1 MRRIALPLFVL
12 LAACGASAP
21 RADTRVAEPHI
32 RGAIEL
38 PAGASGTLIV
48 SWLTPDEMADQEH
61 QLGNLFAAVERAVLL
76 PASAPSVAFELRP
89 VDAPR
94 AHVVAWL
101 DADHRGLEAMLS
113 APAGSEA
120 IDPSADELVRVT
132 MPPPSHE
139 PPVERC
145 TGERRELIVLDAPRG
160 TAEGPA
166 HARLCVMLPREQSGP
181 LPVIYALP
189 GLGGSHTNG
198 SANNAR
204 RVLDAMGERDAIV
217 VGVENITAFG
227 SSYLIDSPLTGA
239 WGDFLPERVVGEI
252 DRRYRTIARRE
263 GRAVIG
269 HSTGGF
275 DAVSTGLE
283 HPDVFGVIGASSPD
297 ALDFESWLLEGG
309 RVRPQWLGWLRFE
322 ARLGGMGQFASYAS
336 AWSPDPS
343 APRGFA
349 WPIDLESGALIED
362 VWSRWLAQSPITWL
376 DDPEGLERAR
386 RMSDRIFL
394 TCGSEDE
401 ARLFEPTR
409 RFSEALERAGI
420 EHAWVPTPFGHI
432 GHDERFDPMI
442 RYLLDR
448 LASE

>member
-1 MRRIALPLFVL
+1 MN
-12 LAACGASAP
+12 
-21 RADTRVAEPHI
+21 ADTPIAEPHI
-32 RGAIEL
+32 RGAVEL

-48 SWLTPDEMADQEH
+48 AWLTPEEIEDREH
-61 QLGNLFAAVERAVLL
+61 PLGALFAAMERAVLL
-76 PASAPSVAFELRP
+76 PASGESVPFELRP

-101 DADHRGLEAMLS
+101 DTERRGLEALLS
-113 APAGSEA
+113 AAAASEA
-120 IDPSADELVRVT
+120 VDPRAGELVRVR
-132 MPPPSHE
+132 MAPPNDA
-139 PPVERC
+139 PPIERC
-145 TGERRELIVLDAPRG
+145 VGERRELIVLDAPRG

-166 HARLCVMLPREQSGP
+166 HARLCVMLPRQQTGP

-189 GLGGSHTNG
+189 GLGGTHTNG

-204 RVLDAMGERDAIV
+204 AFLDAMGERDAIV
-217 VGVENITAFG
+217 VGVENATAFG

-239 WGDFLPERVVGEI
+239 WGGFLPERVVGEI
-252 DRRYRTIARRE
+252 DRRYRTIATRE

-269 HSTGGF
+269 HSTGGL
-275 DAVSTGLE
+275 DAISIGVE

-297 ALDFESWLLEGG
+297 ALDLESWMLEDG
-309 RVRPQWLGWLRFE
+309 RVRPLWLAWLRFE
-322 ARLGGMGQFASYAS
+322 AALGGMGQFVSYAS

-362 VWSRWLAQSPITWL
+362 VWSRWLAQSPVTWL
-376 DDPEGLERAR
+376 DDPEGLERVR
-386 RMSDRIFL
+386 RFSDRIFL

-409 RFSEALERAGI
+409 RFSEALDRAGI
-420 EHAWVPTPFGHI
+420 THAWVPTSFAHV
-432 GHDERFDPMI
+432 GHDERFEPMI
-442 RYLLDR
+442 HYLLER
-448 LASE
+448 LATE

>member
-1 MRRIALPLFVL
+1 MRRIALSLFL
-12 LAACGASAP
+12 LAGCGASAP
-21 RADTRVAEPHI
+21 HAGTPSAEPRI

-48 SWLTPDEMADQEH
+48 SWLTPEEMGDRERP
-61 QLGNLFAAVERAVLL
+61 LGTLFAAVERAVLL
-76 PASAPSVAFELRP
+76 PASAGSVPFELRP
-89 VDAPR
+89 VGAPR

-101 DADHRGLEAMLS
+101 DSDRRGLEVLLS
-113 APAGSEA
+113 APAHSEPV
-120 IDPSADELVRVT
+120 DPRAGELVRVT
-132 MPPPSHE
+132 MAPPSDA
-139 PPVERC
+139 PPIERC
-145 TGERRELIVLDAPRG
+145 VGERRELIVLDAPRG

-166 HARLCVMLPREQSGP
+166 HARLCVMLPREQTGP

-189 GLGGSHTNG
+189 GLGGTHTNG

-204 RVLDAMGERDAIV
+204 AILDAMGERDAIV
-217 VGVENITAFG
+217 VGVENVTAFG

-239 WGDFLPERVVGEI
+239 WGGFLPERVVGEI
-252 DRRYRTIARRE
+252 DRRYRTIATRE

-269 HSTGGF
+269 HSTGGIN
-275 DAVSTGLE
+275 AVSIGIA
-283 HPDVFGVIGASSPD
+283 HPEVFGVIGASSPD
-297 ALDFESWLLEGG
+297 ALDFESWMLEEG
-309 RVRPQWLGWLRFE
+309 RVRPLWLTWLRFE
-322 ARLGGMGQFASYAS
+322 AALGGMGQFASYAS

-362 VWSRWLAQSPITWL
+362 VWSRWLAHSPVTWL
-376 DDPEGLERAR
+376 DDPEALERAR
-386 RMSDRIFL
+386 RFSDRIFL

-409 RFSEALERAGI
+409 RFSEALDRAGI
-420 EHAWVPTPFGHI
+420 THAWVPTSFPHV
-432 GHDERFDPMI
+432 GHDERFEPMI

-448 LASE
+448 LATE